1 MMHWDTEVR
10 DNEGHMVVSCKT
22 LRENGKLS
30 TASAFLPPPGR
41 LRLLSY
47 LAVGVLWPA
56 KSRHELRIAHGKAIE
71 SSERKA
77 RKASFLT
84 DLSYWCIHL
93 CLEHI
98 VQISNTG
105 FPASSAVDW
114 RPCKRPDSFMVHEA
128 NLGKLGEQY
137 KGTWRKIMIRC
148 STLLRSSESSA
159 KGVKLRRKH
168 VFLSISKN
176 SSRSFPI
183 NINNPSIKSILWLS
197 C

>member
-1 MMHWDTEVR
+1 MMHSDTEVR
-10 DNEGHMVVSCKT
+10 DNEGHMVGSCKT
-22 LRENGKLS
+22 LRDNGKLS

-114 RPCKRPDSFMVHEA
+114 RPCKRRDSFMVHEA
-128 NLGKLGEQY
+128 NLGKGSST
-137 KGTWRKIMIRC
+137 KGPEEIMIRC

-159 KGVKLRRKH
+159 KSVKLRRKH

-176 SSRSFPI
+176 PSCSFPI
-183 NINNPSIKSILWLS
+183 SINNPSIKSILWLS